1 MRCTGYRED
10 YFNGKYPSVRQS
22 AIAAE
27 IVKVPT
33 ALERVLRVLP
43 KLSKEEIKE
52 VQSRLSEMI

>member
-1 MRCTGYRED
+1 LE
-10 YFNGKYPSVRQS
+10 KYKQGEFPSVRQA